1 MPLQTTIIE
10 LIMGQALQTIVT
22 NYQPA
27 LAIHYEN
34 KYCQMINIRHRSQAN
49 IRPEE
54 EEDLLPLVLP
64 FLKDEQLIQFFEN

>member
-34 KYCQMINIRHRSQAN
+34 KYCQMINIR
-49 IRPEE
+49 PEE
-54 EEDLLPLVLP
+54 EEDLLPLVSP
-64 FLKDEQLIQFFEN
+64 FLKDEQLMQFFEN